1 MNREDEDHNV
11 ITGVCRGDQQVEE
24 ISQPQAPNRDNPVGK
39 VMRACL
45 KAYFNSEAG
54 SVPWQERLAGINVN

>member
-1 MNREDEDHNV
+1 MRTTTSSLVHGGRP
-11 ITGVCRGDQQVEE
+11 TGGGDT
-24 ISQPQAPNRDNPVGK
+24 PAQATNRDNRVGK
-39 VMRACL
+39 VMRDYL